1 MQAGGTVT
9 IDHMSEEDMLHS
21 KCTKHGGELL
31 QLPLS

>member
-21 KCTKHGGELL
+21 NAQSMVENCCSYH
-31 QLPLS
+31 